1 MVIKMRKTNYTTTDL
16 ILKEKYSN
24 KLQIRNE
31 LISDVNKF
39 EYAYEFSKLTIN
51 IINWNNDR
59 NNGVQSNELEKAM
72 KLSCENKICYGLA
85 KHELMMFED
94 NLINEIVLQEK
105 VTYRRVLNA
114 LKKVSRNRYRV

>member
-1 MVIKMRKTNYTTTDL
+1 MVIKMRKSNYTTTDL
-16 ILKEKYSN
+16 IINEKYRE

-51 IINWNNDR
+51 IINWNNDH
-59 NNGVQSNELEKAM
+59 NNGVQSNELKKAM
-72 KLSCENKICYGLA
+72 KLSCENKIYYEFA

-114 LKKVSRNRYRV
+114 LKKVSKNRYRV